1 MEFGKTLKIIRKN
14 RQMTQ
19 KEVCKGIMPQGT
31 YSRIEQGKLPLSL
44 EHMVNIAK
52 NLNFSL
58 NEFMY
63 IHQNYHA
70 TEREKILKDFREIEL
85 AGFEE
90 LNKKWTRLKR
100 VEEKDAHLNLLNQ
113 TYELFRLI
121 STEDFLQVQAAA
133 QPIWK
138 QLEKLDHWY
147 LEDLELLNSILY
159 YFPIDVAE
167 QIVQTALKRLNNY
180 MDYERNIEPLAM
192 YFQLNLANRYIGEQ
206 LYDKALKLL
215 TALLNEKQKMSHKVL
230 SMSYA
235 LIVITRMCVNQP
247 YEQQYNHLMQL
258 LEIYEEKDLKD
269 LYRAQ
274 IDAYRQHLNSQMSP
288 YT

>member
-44 EHMVNIAK
+44 EHMVHIAEHLNI
-52 NLNFSL
+52 SL

-63 IHQNYHA
+63 IHKNYHS

-90 LNKKWTRLKR
+90 LNKKWACLKK

-113 TYELFRLI
+113 TYELFHLI
-121 STEDFLQVQAAA
+121 SFGDFLQIQAAA
-133 QPIWK
+133 QPIWQ

-159 YFPIDVAE
+159 HFPIDVAE
-167 QIVQTALKRLNNY
+167 QIAQTALKRLNKY
-180 MDYERNIEPLAM
+180 MNYERNIEPLAM
-192 YFQLNLANRYIGEQ
+192 YFQLNLANRYIGER
-206 LYDKALKLL
+206 LYDKAFALL
-215 TALLNEKQKMSHKVL
+215 TTLLNEKQKMSYKVL
-230 SMSYA
+230 SMSYT
-235 LIVITRMCVNQP
+235 LIVIVKICVNQP
-247 YEQQYNHLMQL
+247 YEQQYNQLIQL
-258 LEIYEEKDLKD
+258 LEIYEANELKD
-269 LYRAQ
+269 LYKSQ
-274 IDAYRQHLNSQMSP
+274 INAYRQHIHNQNI
-288 YT
+288 